1 MKKQIFF
8 TAIGHFQRRATAE
21 GSYPVIVING
31 QEYKADLQ
39 EMVIWTC
46 LNWRLLSMEQLR
58 NLYLQKAEDLSL
70 QTQRSFEDCLAR
82 LVTRG
87 LAASGTGDSDYD
99 ALYDLLAGLF
109 VVPVSSSIPLRALA
123 FVKLTIRDHVP
134 LSKARRLFQADH
146 PSSEELRILELSK
159 QALLSTAELIKC
171 VEAGIYDVSSDDKLL
186 TALYDDMD
194 TTSRNIIYLM
204 RGKPSARPVVSA
216 VANLYLRQQ
225 IIFQRL

>member
-1 MKKQIFF
+1 MKKETLY
-8 TAIGHFQRRATAE
+8 TAIGHFQRRITAE

-31 QEYKADLQ
+31 QEYQADLQ

-58 NLYLQKAEDLSL
+58 SLYLQKTAALSL
-70 QTQRSFEDCLAR
+70 QTARSFEDCVAR

-87 LAASGTGDSDYD
+87 LAASGTGDSAYD

-109 VVPVSSSIPLRALA
+109 VVPVSSSLLLRVLA
-123 FVKLTIRDHVP
+123 FVKLTVRDHVP
-134 LSKARRLFQADH
+134 PSKARRLFQSDQ
-146 PSSEELRILELSK
+146 PSSEEQRVLDLSR

-171 VEAGIYDVSSDDKLL
+171 VETGIYDVSSDDKLL

-194 TTSRNIIYLM
+194 TTNRNITYLM
-204 RGKPSARPVVSA
+204 RDKPNAKPVVSA

-225 IIFQRL
+225 VIFQRL